1 MIIVEGRIDSPILR
15 AALAAAPG
23 TTVVYEEQYAVDGGI
38 RFFFW
43 AEGHDLD
50 AFDEAM
56 RADPTVEGPT
66 MLAEANDRRL
76 YRVEFTD
83 AGREVATFPTWG
95 EFGLVMLDSRATV
108 DGWRVR
114 VRFPDRDSLGGY
126 LDACRDRD
134 VSFAIEAIF
143 SGSDLVDDVGVRL
156 TPDQREALSTAL
168 AVGYFEIPRAATL
181 EDVAERL
188 GISSQATSERL
199 RRGIASLVETTV
211 SREAA
216 SNHRPSTP

>member
-95 EFGLVMLDSRATV
+95 EFGLVMLDSRGTR
-108 DGWRVR
+108 DGWLVR
-114 VRFPDRDSLGGY
+114 IRFPDREALRGF
-126 LDACRDRD
+126 LDVCRERD
-134 VSFAIEAIF
+134 LSVAIDAVYGATDATE
-143 SGSDLVDDVGVRL
+143 DVGVEL
-156 TPDQREALSTAL
+156 TPDQREALATAL
-168 AVGYFEIPRAATL
+168 QAGYFEIPRGATL
-181 EDVAERL
+181 AEVADLL
-188 GISSQATSERL
+188 GISAQATSERL
-199 RRGIASLVETTV
+199 RRGMASLVE
-211 SREAA
+211 AA
-216 SNHRPSTP
+216 LPGDRGDFKP